1 MTRYVETTPEASYT
15 PGQLMGAIAPVPTT
29 EASIPVVVVEADGGT
44 RARLAMQL
52 GERAV
57 PLESVANL
65 APQVLGAPFVLVL
78 GPSCAHQPGMLGAE
92 ELVRTHP
99 GVGAILI
106 AEDLSTDL
114 FQQAIRN
121 GVRDVLAAP
130 VDTSQLNEAVRR
142 VSASLQ
148 SVPRLPE
155 PPMVDPGD
163 GERGHVITV
172 FSTKGGAGKSVV
184 ASNVAVLLAQRS
196 EK

>member
-1 MTRYVETTPEASYT
+1 MTRYVETSREVSYD
-15 PGQLMGAIAPVPTT
+15 PGHLMGAMANVPTT
-29 EASIPVVVVEADGGT
+29 DLAIPVVVIEADGGT

-57 PLESVANL
+57 PLESVAHL
-65 APQVLGAPFVLVL
+65 GPQILNAPFVLVL

-92 ELVRTHP
+92 ELVRAHP

-142 VSASLQ
+142 VGASLQ
-148 SVPRLPE
+148 SVPRMPE
-155 PPMVDPGD
+155 APQIEEVD

-172 FSTKGGAGKSVV
+172 FSTKGG
-184 ASNVAVLLAQRS
+184 
-196 EK
+196 